1 MFEFV
6 KPINPKAERLKKR
19 LLIGIPLALILSGY
33 LYYEFKNYPEEQAVK
48 RFLAAVEQKNY
59 EQAYRLWQ
67 PSKYYTFNNFNEDWG
82 PQGQEG
88 AVEDYRITNSHAR
101 GSGVLVY
108 IRLNGQKD
116 ISLWVERSDK
126 SLSFPP

>member
-1 MFEFV
+1 MFDYI
-6 KPINPKAERLKKR
+6 KPINPQKERLKKR

-33 LYYEFKNYPEEQAVK
+33 LYYEFKNYSEERAVK
-48 RFLAAVEQKNY
+48 QFLAAVEQKNY
-59 EQAYRLWQ
+59 QEAYRLWQ
-67 PSKYYTFNNFNEDWG
+67 PSKYYSFDSFNQDWG

-88 AVEDYRITNSHAR
+88 LIENYKITNSHAR

-126 SLSFPP
+126 RLSFPP